1 MRPFFIATIVAAN
14 LLCSGTALAEDVER
28 ENLNRISK
36 CEADLWEGVSA
47 VYYLVADSGN
57 LARHA
62 FAAEFQEEV
71 KEFEEA
77 LSVIKHSGHLHGAL
91 EQAVTHIEET
101 WIYFRSTGEA
111 LVEQALKGEK
121 AAAADLAKFWQT
133 ADAIDEHIDEI
144 IEGTQRPET

>member
-1 MRPFFIATIVAAN
+1 MRPFFIASIVAAS

-28 ENLNRISK
+28 GNLNRISK

-62 FAAEFQEEV
+62 FAAEFQKEV
-71 KEFEEA
+71 KDFEEA
-77 LSVIKHSGHLHGAL
+77 FSAIKHSGHLHGTL
-91 EQAVTHIEET
+91 EQAVTNIEQHWT
-101 WIYFRSTGEA
+101 SFRSTGEA

-121 AAAADLAKFWQT
+121 AAAAELAKFWQT
-133 ADAIDEHIDEI
+133 ADAIDEHLDQI
-144 IEGTQRPET
+144 IESAAHPES